1 MSWQPTTV
9 MGVKKPV
16 LYLQSCSRTIPCCA
30 HRSQLFLSNCP
41 KENKNA
47 AMGEPVD
54 FVSQLDVGA
63 QEVSGAASEGYLV
76 YNVFF
81 EVSGGAIHFRK

>member
-9 MGVKKPV
+9 MGVKKPE
-16 LYLQSCSRTIPCCA
+16 LYLQSLSRTIPCCA
-30 HRSQLFLSNCP
+30 HQSQLYLSNCP
-41 KENKNA
+41 KENENA
-47 AMGEPVD
+47 VMVEAVD

-63 QEVSGAASEGYLV
+63 REVSGAASEGYLV

-81 EVSGGAIHFRK
+81 LK